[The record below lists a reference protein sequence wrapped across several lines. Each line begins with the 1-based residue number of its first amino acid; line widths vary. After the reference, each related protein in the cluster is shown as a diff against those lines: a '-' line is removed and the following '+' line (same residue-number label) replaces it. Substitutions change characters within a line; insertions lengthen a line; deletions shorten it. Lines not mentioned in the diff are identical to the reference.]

1 MHRSTLSALALC
13 TLVALLPAP
22 ARAEQGALPA
32 ALRPARYF
40 SISVEQGGRVVPIK
54 NHQARLK
61 RRPFDLLIRF
71 ARPDAVLVNTW
82 TAPETFTAA
91 RAGAPLGK
99 LRGFRQTGMA
109 EGLRNKDRDLFLSPD
124 CPQYIYFEKVGDHR
138 FNKVT
143 RQGQAIVGRRTVK
156 QLFVVPTRKKV
167 RLEQWRGKDLYIV
180 LVKSAWLKDHSGRR
194 ELQRGYL
201 RLRFVD

>member
-1 MHRSTLSALALC
+1 MHRSSLSTLALC
-13 TLVALLPAP
+13 AVTLLPAP
-22 ARAEQGALPA
+22 ALAKGKGALPT
-32 ALRPARYF
+32 ALRPARHF
-40 SISVEQGGRVVPIK
+40 SISVEQGGRAVPIK

-91 RAGAPLGK
+91 RASEPLGK

-109 EGLRNKDRDLFLSPD
+109 EGLLNKDRDLFLSPD
-124 CPQYIYFEKVGDHR
+124 SPQYLYFSKAGDHR

-143 RQGQAIVGRRTVK
+143 REGQAVLGRRTVK
-156 QLFVVPTRKKV
+156 RLFIVPTRKKV

-180 LVKSAWLKDHSGRR
+180 LVKSAWLKGHDGRR
-194 ELQRGYL
+194 ELQRGFV
-201 RLRFVD
+201 RLHFTD